1 MQDESASRNMPDLRG
16 DEPMTKDVAF
26 AVTNAIAG
34 LIEAMGMQAENQ
46 FDQTVDRPPSYTSVN
61 FQKIIEERGLG
72 TNDLIIRILHS
83 E

>member
-1 MQDESASRNMPDLRG
+1 
-16 DEPMTKDVAF
+16 MTKDVAF

-46 FDQTVDRPPSYTSVN
+46 FDLTVDRPPSYTSVN

-72 TNDLIIRILHS
+72 TNDLIVRILHL

>member
-1 MQDESASRNMPDLRG
+1 
-16 DEPMTKDVAF
+16 MTKDVAF

-34 LIEAMGMQAENQ
+34 LIEAMGMHAENQ

-72 TNDLIIRILHS
+72 TNDLIVRILHS

>member
-1 MQDESASRNMPDLRG
+1 
-16 DEPMTKDVAF
+16 MTKDAAF

-46 FDQTVDRPPSYTSVN
+46 FDKNVPRPPTYTLMDFN
-61 FQKIIEERGLG
+61 RIIEERGLG
-72 TNDLIIRILHS
+72 TNDLIVRILES